1 MPYKLSGAKIA
12 NFMDKNGVLYTTRT
26 CVIMIFALMANGRK
40 VIQMRLIDA
49 DELKKKEN
57 MDYVK
62 ISTWDED
69 KQEFV
74 LGTIG
79 YISPDSVDRAKT
91 VDAVPVVRCKDCK
104 HYDNYIGD
112 CMECDR
118 FVCDDDYCSFGEL
131 KDGEQE

>member
-1 MPYKLSGAKIA
+1 
-12 NFMDKNGVLYTTRT
+12 
-26 CVIMIFALMANGRK
+26 MA
-40 VIQMRLIDA
+40 RLIDA
-49 DELKKKEN
+49 DDLKKKEN

-91 VDAVPVVRCKDCK
+91 VDAVPVVRCKDCIYW
-104 HYDNYIGD
+104 YDGM
-112 CMECDR
+112 CGR
-118 FVCDDDYCSFGEL
+118 YCTLDQKEHSESYYCADGER
-131 KDGEQE
+131 KDGEQEEMRGL